1 MDIYQNNGT
10 GATTPQGRQCNEF
23 FFDITTENRLRK
35 YKVRVSLYE
44 REDDALALTMPNYE
58 KELIFD
64 ISTEQTM
71 PDCIANVFANSP
83 YDLGDVTL
91 DLSNATV
98 IGSTD
103 GIS

>member
-10 GATTPQGRQCNEF
+10 GVTTPQDRQCNEF
-23 FFDITTENRLRK
+23 YFDITTENRLRK

-44 REDDALALTMPNYE
+44 REDDALALKKPNDE
-58 KELIFD
+58 KELIFE
-64 ISTEQTM
+64 ISTEETM
-71 PDCIANVFANSP
+71 QDCIANVFDNSP